1 MSDRR
6 GFARVA
12 AEKTQCPQ
20 GHPYDDQNTVIDS
33 RGRRRCRI
41 CVAEQTRAYQE
52 RKRAER
58 AAERLANPPAPKPRA
73 THCAHGHA
81 WTDENTYV
89 TPNGSRQCRQCQRRW
104 GAAQSRARLL
114 RNRALVVSL
123 KGNRCSDCGGEF
135 MSRQLHFHHVDPS
148 TKIAKVSRLIARH
161 SERAIRAE
169 IDKCVVLC
177 AGCHERVHL
186 EDMGDL
192 VRAGWE
198 RAGLKV
204 PGGWRT
210 AA

>member
-1 MSDRR
+1 
-6 GFARVA
+6 
-12 AEKTQCPQ
+12 
-20 GHPYDDQNTVIDS
+20 
-33 RGRRRCRI
+33 
-41 CVAEQTRAYQE
+41 
-52 RKRAER
+52 
-58 AAERLANPPAPKPRA
+58 
-73 THCAHGHA
+73 
-81 WTDENTYV
+81 
-89 TPNGSRQCRQCQRRW
+89 
-104 GAAQSRARLL
+104 
-114 RNRALVVSL
+114 
-123 KGNRCSDCGGEF
+123 
-135 MSRQLHFHHVDPS
+135 
-148 TKIAKVSRLIARH
+148 VSRLIARH